1 MFLVGIFCYVV
12 NCVGG
17 CAGVFS
23 GVYVGGLSGDVGFF
37 RMCIVFV

>member
-1 MFLVGIFCYVV
+1 VFLVGIFDYVV
-12 NCVGG
+12 NCVGD

-23 GVYVGGLSGDVGFF
+23 GVYVGDLSGNGGIF